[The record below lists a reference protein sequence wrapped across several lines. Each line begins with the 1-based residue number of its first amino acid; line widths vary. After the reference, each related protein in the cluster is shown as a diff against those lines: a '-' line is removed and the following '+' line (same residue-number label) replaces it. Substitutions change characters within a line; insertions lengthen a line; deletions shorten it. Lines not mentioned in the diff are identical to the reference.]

1 MVRGTI
7 DTNELE
13 FEFLRL
19 LQNCKNGKCILA
31 YTRDFLGALITGTN
45 AQPFLKLLLKEKLGF
60 HKKEEKNNLLRNFID
75 FL

>member
-1 MVRGTI
+1 MVHGTI

-45 AQPFLKLLLKEKLGF
+45 ALPFLKLLSKEKLGCF
-60 HKKEEKNNLLRNFID
+60 KKEKKPNLMRNFID